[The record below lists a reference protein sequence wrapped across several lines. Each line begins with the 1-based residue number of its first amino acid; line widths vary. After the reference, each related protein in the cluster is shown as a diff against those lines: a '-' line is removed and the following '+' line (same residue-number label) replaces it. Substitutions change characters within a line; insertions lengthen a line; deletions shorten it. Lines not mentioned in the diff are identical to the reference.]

1 MTRLHQDGVFMAHA
15 HVLIADDD
23 ELTLEMLDAALQDDH
38 QVTLAHSG
46 GEALSLAK
54 GHAFD
59 VVLLDVDMPGM
70 DGYSTC
76 AELKADAATAELPVI
91 FLSAKV
97 TLEERLRGYRAGAQ
111 DYLTKPF
118 DVDELSAKIALAVEN
133 RERQK
138 QLCSQVEEAMN
149 AAMTT
154 ANMYGEVGVVLQL
167 QRALSDCANYE
178 DIATAYMGALAMMG
192 FEGCLRLTGKL
203 GTMSRTALAPCSA
216 LENSILDH
224 LADLKGPAIQPVGE
238 DHTCYCYGSTLL
250 LVQNLPMSPK
260 MDVVGADEY
269 ERFAR
274 ARDNVA
280 LLAEGIVARMRALDV
295 EANNNHLERARE
307 LVECTREALADISA
321 QQHAN
326 RMNMSKI
333 LHQLNFEIEQSFV
346 LLALTEEQEEQLS
359 TTLRRHIHEALS
371 VFDNDSEIDDH
382 MRNLIA
388 RLHA

>member
-1 MTRLHQDGVFMAHA
+1 MTHA

-23 ELTLEMLDAALQDDH
+23 DLTLEMLDAALQGEH
-38 QVTLAHSG
+38 EVTLAHSG
-46 GEALSLAK
+46 GEALTLAK
-54 GHAFD
+54 DHPFD

-76 AELKADAATAELPVI
+76 AQLKSDAATAELPVI

-97 TLEERLRGYRAGAQ
+97 TLDERLRGYRAGAQ

-118 DVDELSAKIALAVEN
+118 DVDELSTKISLAVEQ

-138 QLCSQVEEAMN
+138 QLSSQIEEAMN
-149 AAMTT
+149 MAMTT

-167 QRALSDCANYE
+167 QRAMSDCASYE
-178 DIATAYMGALAMMG
+178 DIANAYMAALSQMG
-192 FEGCLRLTGKL
+192 FEGCLRLSGKQ
-203 GTMSRTALAPCSA
+203 GTLSRTAHAPCSA

-224 LADLKGPAIQPVGE
+224 LASLQGPAIQPVGQE
-238 DHTCYCYGSTLL
+238 HTCYCYGSTLL
-250 LVQNLPMSPK
+250 LVQNLPMSPDI
-260 MDVVGADEY
+260 DVVGAEEY

-295 EANNNHLERARE
+295 EAKSNHLERARE

-326 RMNMSKI
+326 RLNMSKI

-346 LLALTEEQEEQLS
+346 LLALTEQQEELLS
-359 TTLRRHIHEALS
+359 STLRRHIHEALS